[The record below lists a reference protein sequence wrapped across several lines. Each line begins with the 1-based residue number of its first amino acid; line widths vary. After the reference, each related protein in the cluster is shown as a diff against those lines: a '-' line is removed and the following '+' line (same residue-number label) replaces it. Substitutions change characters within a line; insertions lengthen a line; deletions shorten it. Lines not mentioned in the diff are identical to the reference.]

1 MLSLWRI
8 FVRSAVWEWRI
19 IQRHRVERVLL
30 VLLPALTIG
39 LIWYTFSASQVRNLP
54 IGVIDKEN
62 TTLSRKLISMVNA
75 SPNVAVVK
83 HFRDAQEMQHALRET
98 QVYASIIIPE
108 NFSHR
113 IHQLQ
118 PSPVTLVVNAQY
130 GTHSGIIQ
138 SGVGS
143 AVRTFS
149 AGIELRLRTKM
160 GMTKQQALDA
170 LIPIKPNVKMAF
182 NQSLN
187 YQQFLASTVIPA
199 LLHILAT
206 VVGVGVIGREL
217 RHSTLGWWFAG
228 VSKYDSE
235 QVPRVLALF
244 VALMG
249 KLFWHSLI
257 FCGWMTISIVLVTW
271 HNSPPL
277 ANLCITI
284 LNGWL
289 LMIISLWLG
298 IVLTAMAMS
307 NRMGLS
313 NAGII
318 TAPAFAFSGV
328 TYPLVAM
335 PKAAQIIATM
345 LPLTHYLQSQIAQI
359 QTQQSWHLGLSTS
372 YNFIIALIILMILGT
387 LFTTIALKRK
397 HRWGMR

>member
-19 IQRHRVERVLL
+19 IQRHRIEQVLL
-30 VLLPALTIG
+30 ILLPALTIG

-54 IGVIDKEN
+54 IGVIDKDN
-62 TTLSRKLISMVNA
+62 TTLSRKLISMVDA
-75 SPNVAVVK
+75 SPNVAVTT
-83 HFRDAQEMQHALRET
+83 HFRDAQEMKLAIQDTE
-98 QVYASIIIPE
+98 VYATLIIPAD
-108 NFSHR
+108 FSHR
-113 IHQLQ
+113 IHQLKV
-118 PSPVTLVVNAQY
+118 SPVNLVVNAQY

-160 GMTKQQALDA
+160 GMMKQQALDS

-187 YQQFLASTVIPA
+187 YQQFLASTIIPA

-228 VSKYDSE
+228 VSKYESE
-235 QVPRVLALF
+235 QVPRILALF
-244 VALMG
+244 VALKG

-257 FCGWMTISIVLVTW
+257 FCTWITIAIILATW
-271 HNSPPL
+271 HNPPSFE
-277 ANLCITI
+277 NLCITI

-298 IVLTAMAMS
+298 VVLTVTTMS

-335 PKAAQIIATM
+335 PKVAQIIATM
-345 LPLTHYLQSQIAQI
+345 LPLTHYLQLQIAQI
-359 QTQQSWHLGLSTS
+359 QTQQNWHLGLATS
-372 YNFIIALIILMILGT
+372 YGFIIAIIIMMILAT
-387 LFTTIALKRK
+387 LFTAIALKRK